1 LDKKKQS
8 KKFEDLMLN
17 SIDEAFSSLGDRAKA
32 SIYIYLEQKLVLSKQ
47 EIPFRIDDFSNALET
62 IFGLAAKQLEILIM
76 KKLYEK
82 ITCSYKWNG
91 PRWLVPNL
99 TFTQYVELLR
109 LRYEDKGKIGGLEVW
124 IDAGEK
130 QKQYV

>member
-1 LDKKKQS
+1 
-8 KKFEDLMLN
+8 MLN

-62 IFGLAAKQLEILIM
+62 IFGIAAKQLEILIM